1 MNRREFSQAV
11 GLGAAGLVSGVVGA
25 GAGAAQPAAAAG
37 AGLSS
42 AAKPKAA
49 GAGASAL
56 QSGRGVARADR
67 KAWAREHFKGFENIL
82 LPSFTPDLKNLDE
95 AGIRLDVRRS
105 IEHGFFST
113 LAPAIALTPAE
124 YRRFLEICVDEA
136 KGRIS
141 IAVAGEGGETGPMGR
156 QLLKDAEAIGASHMI
171 LSLPPTGSAQDLI
184 RYGTEMSE
192 ATNMGIYLWMAQIH
206 DFKRFHPSRIPFEVF
221 DALADLPNVVALK
234 VGDPDPAT
242 IFHLLERY
250 NDRMLVGALMPN
262 IMPLA
267 VKAYGQQWSGAFTVE
282 AMQTPQKRYAVD
294 YFELLRAGKYEDA
307 MKLYW
312 QYVAP
317 LFGAMMKMMGP
328 LMPAGGH
335 PWEHL
340 KVYQF
345 LGGMNGGRM
354 RPDPHQ
360 PNLPKL
366 GPDDLDGPRGL
377 FAKLGLGPV
386 DLPFEAMQV
395 GRLNYEKG
403 VRAKDLA

>member
-1 MNRREFSQAV
+1 MNRRDFSRLV
-11 GLGAAGLVSGVVGA
+11 GLGAAGLATG
-25 GAGAAQPAAAAG
+25 GAAVPTASAAAG
-37 AGLSS
+37 SKDTAGQ
-42 AAKPKAA
+42 KAT
-49 GAGASAL
+49 GAGSAVH
-56 QSGRGVARADR
+56 SGRGIARADR

-82 LPSFTPDLKNLDE
+82 LPSFTPDLKKLDE
-95 AGIRLDVRRS
+95 AGIRLDVRKS

-242 IFHLLERY
+242 IFHLFERY
-250 NDRMLVGALMPN
+250 DERMLIGALMPN

-282 AMQTPQKRYAVD
+282 AMQTPTKRHAVD
-294 YFELLRAGKYEDA
+294 YFDLLRAGKYEDA
-307 MKLYW
+307 MKVYW

-366 GPDDLDGPRGL
+366 TEADLEGPRGL

-403 VRAKDLA
+403 VRAKDLT

>member
-11 GLGAAGLVSGVVGA
+11 GLGAAGLASGVVA
-25 GAGAAQPAAAAG
+25 GVAHAAAAG
-37 AGLSS
+37 SSS

-49 GAGASAL
+49 GGSAL
-56 QSGRGVARADR
+56 HSGRGVARADR

-95 AGIRLDVRRS
+95 AGIRLDVRKS

-221 DALADLPNVVALK
+221 DALADLPNIIALK

-242 IFHLLERY
+242 IFHLFDRY
-250 NDRMLVGALMPN
+250 NERMLIGALMPN
-262 IMPLA
+262 IMPIA
-267 VKAYGQQWSGAFTVE
+267 VKAFGQQWSGAFTIE
-282 AMQTPQKRYAVD
+282 ALQTPEHRHAVD
-294 YFELLRAGKYEDA
+294 FFDALRDGRCEPA

-312 QYVAP
+312 DKVAP
-317 LFGAMMKMMGP
+317 AFGAMMKMMGP

-340 KVYQF
+340 KAYQF

-360 PNLPKL
+360 TNLPPLTAK
-366 GPDDLDGPRGL
+366 DVDGPRGL
-377 FAKLGLGPV
+377 FRQLGMNPT